1 MIKKWWRTSSPQL
14 RQGLFPASEKK
25 KKKTGWKSS
34 SADVPDIC
42 DRRSQPRPAQTEAAP
57 HYCWLQTFTRGVN
70 FLMIQTNKPP
80 PQINTFILNWH
91 SQIPVAFS
99 CYLSPHYS
107 ACKKRPCEFENRF
120 RKTRTA
126 RPKKWLEVV
135 GDPAEHNYNYLVSIW
150 SCGLPVPGVD
160 LLLSAV
166 WARPNAVRL
175 LKTRSKERAWHDLS
189 YSLDIVVFSGIHVG
203 QISAGPIAPAVI
215 YHNLLWLYYSIRS
228 LFFPIL

>member
-25 KKKTGWKSS
+25 KKDRLEVVIRWCSRHMWS
-34 SADVPDIC
+34 PLSAKACTDWG
-42 DRRSQPRPAQTEAAP
+42 RSALLLAANFYQRSQLFNDSNKQT
-57 HYCWLQTFTRGVN
+57 
-70 FLMIQTNKPP
+70 P

-126 RPKKWLEVV
+126 RPKKNDLK
-135 GDPAEHNYNYLVSIW
+135 W
-150 SCGLPVPGVD
+150 S
-160 LLLSAV
+160 
-166 WARPNAVRL
+166 
-175 LKTRSKERAWHDLS
+175 
-189 YSLDIVVFSGIHVG
+189 
-203 QISAGPIAPAVI
+203 VI
-215 YHNLLWLYYSIRS
+215 PLNTTI
-228 LFFPIL
+228 II

>member
-1 MIKKWWRTSSPQL
+1 MMENLIPPIKAGIVSSI
-14 RQGLFPASEKK
+14 RKK
-25 KKKTGWKSS
+25 KKKDRLEVVIRWCSRHMWS
-34 SADVPDIC
+34 PLSAKACTDWG
-42 DRRSQPRPAQTEAAP
+42 RSALLLAANFYQRSQLFNDSNKQT
-57 HYCWLQTFTRGVN
+57 
-70 FLMIQTNKPP
+70 P

-215 YHNLLWLYYSIRS
+215 YHNLLWLYYSILS
-228 LFFPIL
+228 LFFSIL